1 MKDLASIPE
10 LISSKSIKLAFLHQN
25 EIVDPALHEKLNRS
39 GYEMYEFHSRGLLL
53 SWLQAN
59 ANIVETLLV
68 ELDET
73 DALLATIANVRDRYP
88 SLPILAVAKECET
101 NYIRNAITSG
111 ANHFIPESVDPKILS
126 NTIDRLVNF
135 RMEFLRYVQ
144 ALPFIKTR
152 LEATIPSRLDLLGGL
167 VYYLTEELFKHGI
180 ITLREINVKVAFVE
194 ALTNAVEHGN
204 NLNVEKDV
212 TVRAEF
218 DAKSAKIHIFDE
230 GEGFDFEKL
239 PDPTQKENLF
249 RARGRG
255 VFMMRQFMDEVIYH
269 DPGNHVTLVKYCT
282 GGDVTPRPY
291 PWERRMI

>member
-1 MKDLASIPE
+1 MASIPE
-10 LISSKSIKLAFLHQN
+10 LISSKSIKLAYLHKN
-25 EIVDPALHEKLNRS
+25 ETVDAALYDKLNQS
-39 GYEMYEFHSRGLLL
+39 GYEVFEFQSRGLLL

-73 DALLATIANVRDRYP
+73 DGLLATIANIRDRYP
-88 SLPILAVAKECET
+88 SMPILAVARKCET
-101 NYIRNAITSG
+101 NYIRDAIASG
-111 ANHFIPESVDPKILS
+111 ANHFIPDSVDPKILS
-126 NTIDRLVNF
+126 NTVDRLVNF
-135 RMEFLRYVQ
+135 RMEFLRYLH
-144 ALPFIKTR
+144 ALPFLKTN
-152 LEATIPSRLDLLGGL
+152 LEAIIPSRLDLLGGL

-204 NLNVEKDV
+204 HLDESKQVI
-212 TVRAEF
+212 VRAEF
-218 DAKSAKIHIFDE
+218 DSKSAKIHIFDE
-230 GEGFDFEKL
+230 GEGFDFEAL

-255 VFMMRQFMDEVIYH
+255 VFMMRQFMDDVIYH
-269 DPGNHVTLVKYCT
+269 KPGNQVTLVKYCT